1 MADTSLILRRWQSV
15 LKSLFPRGLAW
26 NAKEDSASNIRK
38 LIDALSQEACRLE
51 VRAFDLLSEL
61 DPRVTDQLLTDWERL
76 LSLPD
81 ECEAEPQNLTVQQRR
96 ERIVQILTTSGSQN
110 KQFYINLAANF
121 GITIS
126 VTDVTD
132 QPPFLAGRSRA
143 GDRLTNGNWRYAF
156 VISAPFENATRF
168 RAGYGRAGQRLV
180 DVSNP
185 TLECLINKHK
195 PAHTIAILTFTGE
208 F

>member
-1 MADTSLILRRWQSV
+1 LADSALILKRWQAA
-15 LKSLFPRGLAW
+15 LRSLFPRGKAW
-26 NAKEDSASNIRK
+26 DAKEDSASNISK
-38 LIDALSQEACRLE
+38 LINALGQEACRLE
-51 VRAFDLLSEL
+51 VRAFDLLNEI
-61 DPRVTDQLLTDWERL
+61 DPRITNQLLTDWERL
-76 LSLPD
+76 LNLPD
-81 ECEAEPQNLTVQQRR
+81 ECEPEPENLTAEQRR
-96 ERIVQILTTSGSQN
+96 QRIVQVLTTSGGQN
-110 KQFYINLAANF
+110 KQFFINLAANF
-121 GITIS
+121 GIAIS

-132 QPPFLAGRSRA
+132 QPPFRVGRSRV
-143 GDRLTNGNWRYAF
+143 GDRLTNGPWTFAF

-168 RAGYGRAGQRLV
+168 RVGISRVGQRLV